1 MAMQSIRHATALVAL
16 ALMTALSACASR
28 DTELAQFI
36 SQTKKEQPTGVKPLP
51 EVKPYENF
59 SYTAQSIRSPFMPGG
74 SGASSAAGLRPDS
87 RRTREILEQFSL
99 DALKMVG
106 TLQMGGKFYGLVQSK
121 DGLVH
126 RVLPG
131 NFIGQND
138 GRVTAVTT
146 SKIKVNEIVPDGL
159 GGYIERPAELAL
171 ND

>member
-1 MAMQSIRHATALVAL
+1 MATQYTRHATCLMVLAL
-16 ALMTALSACASR
+16 ATALSGCASR
-28 DTELAQFI
+28 EAELAQFI
-36 SQTKKEQPTGVKPLP
+36 AQTKKEQPTGVKPLP

-59 SYTAQSIRSPFMPGG
+59 AYAAQSMRSPFMPGG
-74 SGASSAAGLRPDS
+74 SGSASAAGLRPDS
-87 RRTREILEQFSL
+87 RRNREVLEQFSL
-99 DALKMVG
+99 DSLKMVG
-106 TLQMGGKFYGLVQSK
+106 TLQMGGKYYGLVQSK

-138 GRVTAVTT
+138 GRVTAVTA